1 MLESN
6 IQRIIRKEI
15 SPFGTY
21 FRTNVG
27 KAWTGNEILRP
38 KSGQPVQV
46 TLYPGDVLIRKAR
59 PFSTGMPPGASDING
74 MTRVLVTPQM
84 VGTTLA
90 VFTAIEVKKP
100 GEKRT
105 PEQVNYQRQV
115 KESGGLCG
123 VACSA
128 EDALRIVQGGGL
140 CP

>member
-6 IQRIIRKEI
+6 ILRIVRKEI

-27 KAWTGNEILRP
+27 QAWTGNDILRP
-38 KSGQPVQV
+38 KSGKPVQV

-59 PFSTGMPPGASDING
+59 PFDTGMPKGASDING
-74 MTRVLVTPQM
+74 MTRVLVTQEM

-90 VFTAIEVKKP
+90 VFTSIEGKKP

-115 KESGGLCG
+115 RESGGFAG
-123 VACSA
+123 VATCA
-128 EDALRIVQGGGL
+128 EDALLIVQGGGV